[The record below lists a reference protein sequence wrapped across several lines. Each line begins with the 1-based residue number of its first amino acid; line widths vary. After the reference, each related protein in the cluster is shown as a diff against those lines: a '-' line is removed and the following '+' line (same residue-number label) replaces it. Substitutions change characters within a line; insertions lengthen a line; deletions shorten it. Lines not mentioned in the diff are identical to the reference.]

1 LSYKSECEFVRALDT
16 PLTPINDGYA
26 TYTLRSFALEFL
38 WALYEHLK
46 NILHKNAFTSH
57 VYSIMADESTDQ
69 TMEQRLIVY

>member
-1 LSYKSECEFVRALDT
+1 LSYESECEFLRALDT
-16 PLTPINDGYA
+16 PLTPINDEYGA
-26 TYTLRSFALEFL
+26 YTLRFFALEFL

-46 NILHKNAFTSH
+46 NILHENASTSH